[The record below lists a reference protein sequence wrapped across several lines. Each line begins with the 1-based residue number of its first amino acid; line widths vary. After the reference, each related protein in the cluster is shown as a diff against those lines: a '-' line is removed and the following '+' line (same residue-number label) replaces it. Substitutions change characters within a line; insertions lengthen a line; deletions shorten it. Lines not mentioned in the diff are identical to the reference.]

1 MPAGGDT
8 PSLPGVTAC
17 HPGGVTDRLKG
28 GDSLSPIPLKS
39 TQKEKE
45 EERSV
50 DLPGWLDPELWKRFM
65 GKAHNCPRINDRS
78 LAYGF
83 LWGWA

>member
-8 PSLPGVTAC
+8 PSLPGVTESVKRGC
-17 HPGGVTDRLKG
+17 QL
-28 GDSLSPIPLKS
+28 LSPKPIRTP
-39 TQKEKE
+39 KEKE
-45 EERSV
+45 EERSI
-50 DLPGWLDPELWKRFM
+50 DLPDWLDPELWKRFM

>member
-1 MPAGGDT
+1 MV
-8 PSLPGVTAC
+8 LPGGGVEGT
-17 HPGGVTDRLKG
+17 PGGVLSTVKRGVDRTPNPKRTV
-28 GDSLSPIPLKS
+28 IR
-39 TQKEKE
+39 
-45 EERSV
+45 EERESARER
-50 DLPGWLDPELWKRFM
+50 LPEWLDPELWKRFM